1 MQRKTYT
8 AHHEAGHA
16 VIGRVLGIEC
26 GSVTIVP
33 DAVGSGCANSKKP
46 LATLDEWDAR
56 GRSRFNGRD
65 LRSVYRAYIMELM
78 AGREAAELCC
88 GPGGDFIGDGADIR
102 QIETLIHHTY
112 DRDLAGGLGLP
123 GRDSNGDFNL
133 DRLRKA
139 TRGLCIR
146 HREKIER
153 VARELLK
160 CDTLSPGAID
170 ALMRMT

>member
-16 VIGRVLGIEC
+16 VIGRVLGLVC

-33 DAVGSGCANSKKP
+33 DAVGFGCVTSKSP

-56 GRSRFNGRD
+56 GRSRFNGGD

-78 AGREAAELCC
+78 VGREAAELCC
-88 GPGGDFIGDGADIR
+88 GPGGDFIGDGDDIR

-112 DRDLAGGLGLP
+112 DLDLSYFGLP
-123 GRDSNGDFNL
+123 GRNSNGDFNL
-133 DRLRKA
+133 NRLRKA

-170 ALMRMT
+170 ALMRMM